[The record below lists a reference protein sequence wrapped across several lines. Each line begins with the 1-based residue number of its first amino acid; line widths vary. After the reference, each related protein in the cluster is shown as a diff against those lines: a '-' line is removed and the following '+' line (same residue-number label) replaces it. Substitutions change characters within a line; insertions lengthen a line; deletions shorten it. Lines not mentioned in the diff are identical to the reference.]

1 MSTAAAAGQCS
12 QSIKKRSVRPLPK
25 RNPKCSTTSRPKGT
39 KTKENPQNL
48 RSRPHNASKH
58 KTNVAE
64 GPGSVHCTNAIDEVL
79 SESDGLLQC
88 AFEAQALGRLN
99 EAQSYLY
106 LAHARL
112 VGLGRFIEKGNV
124 DEENDD
130 CLSKKGYEDRNG
142 AFSVTNQDGFS
153 CVEQKSTLDT
163 GTTILTPHAGTL
175 SLRPKI
181 TPSPMSTANLPMV
194 EGNNNLSGYL
204 AQSAQN
210 LLYKQKGIGNKFA
223 VNIERKADQNIRRK
237 SRAKSFDSDL
247 KEDSNLQRENIVN
260 LQVVGKRDKRDSD
273 DANLSESGVLS
284 ASVMTAN
291 HAVLDVRTL
300 MEKGTAA
307 LC

>member
-1 MSTAAAAGQCS
+1 MSTAVTAGQCS
-12 QSIKKRSVRPLPK
+12 QSIRKRSVRPLPK

-39 KTKENPQNL
+39 KTKEKHLNL
-48 RSRPHNASKH
+48 RSRPHNAPKH
-58 KTNVAE
+58 KANVAE
-64 GPGSVHCTNAIDEVL
+64 EQRAVPCTNAIDEVL
-79 SESDGLLQC
+79 SESDDLLQC

-112 VGLGRFIEKGNV
+112 VGLGRFIEKENV
-124 DEENDD
+124 DEESED

-142 AFSVTNQDGFS
+142 AFSVTNHDGFS
-153 CVEQKSTLDT
+153 CVEQKSTPDG

-175 SLRPKI
+175 SLKPKI
-181 TPSPMSTANLPMV
+181 TPSPMSTAHLPMA

-223 VNIERKADQNIRRK
+223 VNIERKADQNSRRK
-237 SRAKSFDSDL
+237 SRAKSFDSDV
-247 KEDSNLQRENIVN
+247 KEDSNLQRESIVN
-260 LQVVGKRDKRDSD
+260 LQVAGTRDKRDSD

-284 ASVMTAN
+284 ASLMTAN